1 MMRVEFSPEAKS
13 EFDDGRRYHEKL
25 VPGLGARFRDEVR
38 QALARIRSWPLAA
51 PVERGDIRRMVLP
64 RFPYKLLYSVE
75 SDRLLILA
83 VAHAHRAPDYWVE
96 RD

>member
-1 MMRVEFSPEAKS
+1 MWRVEFSPEAKS
-13 EFDDGRRYHEKL
+13 EFDDGRRYYEKL
-25 VPGLGARFRDEVR
+25 VPGLGARFRGEVR
-38 QALARIRSWPLAA
+38 QALVRIRSWPFAA

-64 RFPYKLLYSVE
+64 RFPYKLLYPVE

-83 VAHAHRAPDYWVE
+83 VAHSHRAPDYWVE